1 MRSAKKTLSLLLVV
15 AGLSFFVLPVPSAFA
30 ASNAP
35 LLHQALPVRLQIPS
49 IKIDAAI
56 QYVGLTGSGSMEV
69 PQGRADVAWYKFG
82 PRPGDLGSAVIAG
95 HRGRPHAP
103 RTVFDNLSK
112 LHKGDLVYVRESDG
126 RVISFVVRET
136 RIYGANERAF
146 ELDHLRWDLELRN
159 GRFRQADSGIHRPPI
174 LIRGPLDQPFAESHH
189 QHTSSS
195 SKGVLRPALE
205 LARRHWISIG
215 PSSTKDSWYFGY
227 TQNTKNSATETPL
240 GSGVNYRV

>member
-1 MRSAKKTLSLLLVV
+1 MRSAKKTLSLLLAV

-112 LHKGDLVYVRESDG
+112 LHKGDMVYVRESDG

-136 RIYGANERAF
+136 RIYGANESAPEVFANTSDSHLNLITCDGTWNYGTAAF
-146 ELDHLRWDLELRN
+146 DKRIVVFTDL
-159 GRFRQADSGIHRPPI
+159 QS
-174 LIRGPLDQPFAESHH
+174 
-189 QHTSSS
+189 
-195 SKGVLRPALE
+195 
-205 LARRHWISIG
+205 
-215 PSSTKDSWYFGY
+215 
-227 TQNTKNSATETPL
+227 
-240 GSGVNYRV
+240 